1 MALAFD
7 TLQAAKQLQKSGFAE
22 HQAEAIVS
30 IVSDKH
36 EELATKSDLE
46 ILRMDL
52 DNFREATKTDIEN
65 LRQETK
71 AEFKNLTQKT
81 EAEFKN
87 LTQKTEAEFKN
98 LRTELES
105 LRQETKA
112 DIENLRELTQAYG
125 ESANNSKN
133 WLRWGMGLNSA
144 MLLVVVGYILSQ

>member
-7 TLQAAKQLQKSGFAE
+7 TLQAAKQLQKSGIAE

-65 LRQETK
+65 QRQETK
-71 AEFKNLTQKT
+71 
-81 EAEFKN
+81 AEFKN

-144 MLLVVVGYILSQ
+144 MLLVVIGYILSQ